1 MKKALVAVLLL
12 LSMVFAFASCDT
24 TEEKKT
30 EGGIGET
37 VVCGD
42 LEFTLDS
49 VEEYVDTS
57 SGYIKDEPAAGNTFI
72 ILNFTVKN
80 VGDEDEYINSFYY
93 EAYVDDVSIS
103 VAPPLFYNYEG
114 KELSGDIAAGKMAKG
129 YVALEVSKTF
139 EKIEFIYD
147 DFGEKITVTV
157 NKSDVK

>member
-1 MKKALVAVLLL
+1 MKKTLVAVLLL
-12 LSMVFAFASCDT
+12 LTMVFAFASCDT
-24 TEEKKT
+24 TEKKT
-30 EGGIGET
+30 EGGVGET

-57 SGYIKDEPAAGNTFI
+57 SGYIKDEPAAGKTFI

-80 VGDEDEYINSFYY
+80 VGDEDEYINPFNY

-114 KELSGDIAAGKMAKG
+114 EELSGDIAAGKMAKG